1 MPTLYFEVDG
11 DEPCPIE
18 FAGPSD
24 VLVYFLSLVF
34 ATRYGSQHDL
44 SKLALSDLPFTEKS
58 ELARDQQK
66 APPFGSNLSFPLSD
80 YCRYHQTSGS
90 TGVAIRWRLAT
101 AGASFDDALA
111 SGALLLA
118 AVFPARRAAR
128 LNVLEALQYE

>member
-44 SKLALSDLPFTEKS
+44 SKLALLPSKRITT
-58 ELARDQQK
+58 L
-66 APPFGSNLSFPLSD
+66 PP
-80 YCRYHQTSGS
+80 
-90 TGVAIRWRLAT
+90 
-101 AGASFDDALA
+101 
-111 SGALLLA
+111 
-118 AVFPARRAAR
+118 
-128 LNVLEALQYE
+128 EALST